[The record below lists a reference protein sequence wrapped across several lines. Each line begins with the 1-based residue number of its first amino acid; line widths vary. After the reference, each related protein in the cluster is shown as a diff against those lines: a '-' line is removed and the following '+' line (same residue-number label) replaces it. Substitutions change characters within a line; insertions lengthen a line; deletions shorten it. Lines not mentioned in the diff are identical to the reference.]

1 MKANAKTENALKN
14 GLETVRRTVAGLPE
28 SVEIFYL
35 CPRCME
41 PADEPLPC
49 PRCGGQ
55 RVTCRPG
62 TANDPVR
69 KPLTTA
75 TGELRSR
82 APVWWLQ
89 AVGALV
95 N

>member
-1 MKANAKTENALKN
+1 MQANAKAENVLKN
-14 GLETVRRTVAGLPE
+14 GPETLRQTVAGLPE
-28 SVEIFYL
+28 FVEIFYL

-49 PRCGGQ
+49 PRCGRA

-62 TANDPVR
+62 AASDPIR
-69 KPLTTA
+69 KPLMAA

-89 AVGALV
+89 AVGALA